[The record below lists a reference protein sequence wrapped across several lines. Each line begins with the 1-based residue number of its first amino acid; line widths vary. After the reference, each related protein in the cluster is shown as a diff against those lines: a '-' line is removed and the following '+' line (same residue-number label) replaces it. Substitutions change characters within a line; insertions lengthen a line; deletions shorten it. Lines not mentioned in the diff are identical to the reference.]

1 MFLDKALTNSF
12 LCLSLLMSTA
22 VLMAGEAL
30 YSQQCAVCHADQ
42 AQGKQAMN
50 APALSQLDEIYISRQ
65 LKNFKNGLRGAAE
78 GDVHGQAMAA
88 ISKAIPEES
97 ISSLASYIA
106 QLPVNSLTPTL
117 SGDAIKGQQ
126 YYDSLCGTCH
136 GPGGK
141 GNEALKAPR
150 LSGMQDWYFVRQY
163 QNFSENKRGYHK
175 EDRYG
180 RQMKMMAK
188 ILPDEQA
195 LKDVAAY
202 LQTVGPEKD

>member
-1 MFLDKALTNSF
+1 MFLSKALTRFF
-12 LCLSLLMSTA
+12 LCLSLLISSAT
-22 VLMAGEAL
+22 LMAGEAL
-30 YSQQCAVCHADQ
+30 YSQQCALCHADK
-42 AQGKQAMN
+42 AQGKKEMN
-50 APALSQLDEIYISRQ
+50 APALSQLDEAYIARQ
-65 LKNFKNGLRGAAE
+65 LMNFKNGLRGTAE
-78 GDVHGQAMAA
+78 GDTHGQSMLA
-88 ISKAIPEES
+88 ISKAIPEGS

-106 QLPVNSLTPTL
+106 LLPANTQTSTL
-117 SGDAIKGQQ
+117 SGDATKGQQ

-150 LSGMQDWYFVRQY
+150 LSAIQDWYFVRQY
-163 QNFSENKRGYHK
+163 QNFAENKRGYHS

-202 LQTVGPEKD
+202 LLTIEAEAQ